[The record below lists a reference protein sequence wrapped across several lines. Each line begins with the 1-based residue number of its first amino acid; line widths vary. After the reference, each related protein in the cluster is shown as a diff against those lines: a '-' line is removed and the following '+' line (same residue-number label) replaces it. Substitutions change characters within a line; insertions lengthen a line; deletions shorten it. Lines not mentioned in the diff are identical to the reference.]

1 MTAMD
6 DTGATSYQPIYEG
19 FYARAGE
26 NFSAI
31 PWAALAPHPSLVDW
45 LGAQQPPAAGARA
58 LVVACGL
65 GDDAEYVA
73 SRGYRTAAFDFSP
86 TAIARCRERFPE
98 TAVDYRI
105 ADVEALPD
113 EWVGAFD
120 LVVEIRTLQSIP
132 RESRSAAADSIAG
145 ATAPGGRVFVHG
157 FGAADGEQFDSP
169 PWPVTPRELA
179 RLSSAGLDRV
189 EYVEEPIH
197 ADGPPHLVGRAVSF
211 TAVYRRPAAPPARP
225 GGPGS
230 PGGPGAG

>member
-1 MTAMD
+1 MD

-19 FYARAGE
+19 FYARAGQ

-45 LGAQQPPAAGARA
+45 LGAQHPPVAGARA

-73 SRGYRTAAFDFSP
+73 GRGYRTAAFDFSP
-86 TAIARCRERFPE
+86 TAIARCRGRFPE
-98 TAVDYRI
+98 TAVEYRI

-132 RESRSAAADSIAG
+132 REFRSAAADSIAG
-145 ATAPGGRVFVHG
+145 STAPGGRVFVHG
-157 FGAADGEQFDSP
+157 FGAADGEEFDSP
-169 PWPVTPRELA
+169 PWPVTPSELA
-179 RLSSAGLDRV
+179 RLSAAGLDRI
-189 EYVEEPIH
+189 EYVEEPIN
-197 ADGPPHLVGRAVSF
+197 ADGPPHIVGRAVSF
-211 TAVYRRPAAPPARP
+211 TAVYGRPANRS
-225 GGPGS
+225 GGPAAS
-230 PGGPGAG
+230 AAPAQADDQP